1 MGGLFGGSPSVPAVS
16 VAPVPAPQYPNET
29 AAANTAQQ
37 QADAAKGAA
46 STVQTSAQGVQKRST
61 LGTTS
66 LIGD

>member
-1 MGGLFGGSPSVPAVS
+1 MGHLFGGAPSVPAIAT
-16 VAPVPAPQYPNET
+16 APPPPPQYPNES
-29 AAANTAQQ
+29 AASATAQQ

-46 STVQTSAQGVQKRST
+46 STIATSAQGVQKRST